1 VDQSGASATV
11 FADADMPEEERELWE
26 ACRAD
31 SLKARQALFSRFMP
45 VARRIAWRFKRDQA
59 AAPLEIAELLQL
71 ASVGLLEAIDRF
83 KPELGVP
90 FRFYC
95 TRRVAGAIAE
105 GIGKLS
111 EVNQQITTRRRM
123 ERERLRSLRER
134 GEEPRSLDEKLRLI
148 GEIAAE
154 LAVGIML
161 EDSAMYVADERDPAK
176 DAYETLAWKQAV
188 RQVIQT
194 LDGLPERD
202 RSVVRLHYL
211 EGVPFEQISALLGL
225 SKGRISQLHKQAI
238 ALLRKRVSEMG
249 KFRLEG

>member
-1 VDQSGASATV
+1 MDRSAASATV
-11 FADADMPEEERELWE
+11 LADAAMPEEERELWE
-26 ACRAD
+26 ACRAG
-31 SLKARQALFSRFMP
+31 SPEARQALFSRFMP
-45 VARRIAWRFKRDQA
+45 VARRIAWRFKRDHA
-59 AAPLEIAELLQL
+59 ATPVEIAELLQL

-90 FRFYC
+90 FRFYS
-95 TRRVAGAIAE
+95 TRRIAGAIAE

-123 ERERLRSLRER
+123 ERERLRSIRER
-134 GEEPRSLDEKLRLI
+134 GEEPQSLDDKLKLI

-161 EDSAMYVADERDPAK
+161 EDSVMYLADERDPAQ
-176 DAYETLAWKQAV
+176 DAYETLAWKQAM
-188 RQVIQT
+188 RHLLQT

-202 RSVVRLHYL
+202 RMIVRLHYL
-211 EGVPFEQISALLGL
+211 EGVPFEQIARLLDL

-238 ALLRKRVSEMG
+238 ALLRQRLSDMG